1 MIRSYV
7 KDFFIER
14 DGKSIQ
20 LTQNEL
26 DAIIKAHVREDIRL
40 SIMWWAG
47 ADANFS
53 SDDESVEMY
62 RLVSDNRFMRKL
74 VNSFSEPFFEEL
86 RMAVDDSAAAT
97 INKIENSFLRE
108 RVRKVQDE
116 L

>member
-20 LTQNEL
+20 LTEGEL
-26 DAIIKAHVREDIRL
+26 DAIIRAHVREEIRL
-40 SIMWWAG
+40 SILWWAG
-47 ADANFS
+47 RDADFS
-53 SDDESVEMY
+53 GDDESVKMY

-74 VNSFSEPFFEEL
+74 LNSFSEPFFEEL

-97 INKIENSFLRE
+97 INKIEDSFLRE
-108 RVRKVQDE
+108 RVRKVQEE

>member
-26 DAIIKAHVREDIRL
+26 DAIIRAHVREEIRL
-40 SIMWWAG
+40 SILWWAG

-53 SDDESVEMY
+53 DDDESVKMY

-74 VNSFSEPFFEEL
+74 LNSFSQPFFDEL
-86 RMAVDDSAAAT
+86 RMAIDDSATAT
-97 INKIENSFLRE
+97 IDRIEDSFLRE
-108 RVRKVQDE
+108 RVRKVQEE

>member
-26 DAIIKAHVREDIRL
+26 DAIIRAYVREEIRL
-40 SIMWWAG
+40 SILWWAG

-53 SDDESVEMY
+53 DDDESVKMY

-74 VNSFSEPFFEEL
+74 LNSFSQPFFDEL
-86 RMAVDDSAAAT
+86 RMAIDDSATAT
-97 INKIENSFLRE
+97 IDRIEDSFLRE
-108 RVRKVQDE
+108 RVRKVQEE